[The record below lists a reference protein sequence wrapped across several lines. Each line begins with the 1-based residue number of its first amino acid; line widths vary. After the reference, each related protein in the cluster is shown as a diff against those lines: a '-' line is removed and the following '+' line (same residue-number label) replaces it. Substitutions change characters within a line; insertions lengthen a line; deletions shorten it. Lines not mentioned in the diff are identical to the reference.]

1 MPTKNILVVGAGGHG
16 QVVVDALLE
25 GGTAPG
31 QMWVSDDDASIRD
44 NFLPGIFV
52 AVPALQPK
60 VSGGLFHV
68 AVGAGPTRQTLTE
81 ALIGL
86 GGKPLLVRHPA
97 AVVSRFADIES
108 GTFLGA
114 RAIIGPSTNIGC
126 GVIINQGAIV
136 DHDSVVGSYSHIAP
150 NATIGGGVVIGSG
163 VLVGAGAVILPG
175 VVIGPGAIIGA
186 GAVVLRDVD
195 AGVVCVG
202 VPAKI
207 IGRR

>member
-1 MPTKNILVVGAGGHG
+1 MPTEEILVVGAGGHG
-16 QVVVDALLE
+16 RVVVDALLE
-25 GGTAPG
+25 GGIAPS

-44 NFLPGIFV
+44 NFLPGIVV

-68 AVGAGPTRQTLTE
+68 AVGAGQTRRALTE

-97 AVVSRFADIES
+97 AIVSRFAEVES

-114 RAIIGPSTNIGC
+114 MSILGPSAKIGC

-150 NATIGGGVVIGSG
+150 NATIGGGVAIGSD

-175 VVIGPGAIIGA
+175 VTIGRGAIIGA

-195 AGVVCVG
+195 AGAVCVG
-202 VPAKI
+202 VPAKAL
-207 IGRR
+207 GRR